1 MVKNYHVDNV
11 TIEEILGWI
20 KQGKIGLPEMQRP
33 FVWSTAKVRDLID
46 SLYNGYPIGY
56 IVTWQNPAVGLKNDS
71 SSNNKEIIIDGQQRL
86 TALKAA
92 LSGEKVVSQQY
103 ITKRIKISFKPST
116 GEFNTLN
123 SAIEKDPLW
132 INDISDIFKSDF
144 NSYSYVTNNAK
155 KLGMA
160 PEDLGA
166 TLQKLLAIRQS
177 EIGDIKLGY
186 NLSIGA
192 VTDIFNRINSKGVSL
207 SSADLAMSRLS
218 ADTVHGG
225 NNLRKQIEYFV
236 QLLNDPNLLENIVKF
251 DSDFANTKE
260 FGQIKWI
267 ASEVNP
273 IYKPRY
279 ADILHLILATSF
291 KRGKLSDMVSLIS
304 GRDFEARNYSEE
316 GMKANYEKMQAGAT
330 LVFNKSNFQ
339 RYLMILRDMGMRNSG
354 KLGLVGHG
362 VFNFGYILFLYLHRS
377 TNLSQEKIA
386 SYLKRWIIM
395 SALTGRYSGSSE
407 TITESDLK
415 MISRDANP
423 INVLDDIL
431 DREMN
436 DSFWNGTLPNML
448 RVQSTQAS
456 SWRIF
461 QMSQIYGK
469 DTAWLAKDTST
480 ETVMLEEGNIHHIFP
495 QAYLRKN
502 GFSKGD
508 INQIANY
515 VWVTQ
520 PKNLEISDKAPKD
533 YLSDENIIE
542 FMSETNNREN
552 AIPEEIVEYDFHN
565 YSDFLNQRRHL
576 MAKKMREFYK
586 SMER

>member
-56 IVTWQNPAVGLKNDS
+56 IVTWQNPAIGLKNDS

-144 NSYSYVTNNAK
+144 NSYSYVTDNAK

-218 ADTVHGG
+218 ADTIHGG

-260 FGQIKWI
+260 FDQIKWI

-362 VFNFGYILFLYLHRS
+362 VFNFGYILFLYLHRI

-576 MAKKMREFYK
+576 MAKKMREFYEN
-586 SMER
+586 M

>member
-144 NSYSYVTNNAK
+144 NSYSYVTDNAK

-362 VFNFGYILFLYLHRS
+362 VFNFGYILFLYLHRI

-480 ETVMLEEGNIHHIFP
+480 ETAMLEEGNIHHIFP

-576 MAKKMREFYK
+576 MAKKMREFYEN
-586 SMER
+586 M

>member
-56 IVTWQNPAVGLKNDS
+56 IVTWQNPAVRLKNDS

-144 NSYSYVTNNAK
+144 NSYSYVTDNAK

-362 VFNFGYILFLYLHRS
+362 VFNFGYILFLYLHRI

-423 INVLDDIL
+423 INVLDEIL

-576 MAKKMREFYK
+576 MAKKMREFYEN
-586 SMER
+586 M

>member
-144 NSYSYVTNNAK
+144 NSYSYVTDNAK

-362 VFNFGYILFLYLHRS
+362 VFNFGYILFLYLHRI

-415 MISRDANP
+415 MINRDANP

-576 MAKKMREFYK
+576 MAKKMREFYEN
-586 SMER
+586 M

>member
-56 IVTWQNPAVGLKNDS
+56 IVTWQNPAIGLKNDS

-144 NSYSYVTNNAK
+144 NSYSYVTDNAK
-155 KLGMA
+155 KLEMA

-218 ADTVHGG
+218 ADTIHGG

-260 FGQIKWI
+260 FNQIKWI

-316 GMKANYEKMQAGAT
+316 GMKANYAKMQAGAT

-377 TNLSQEKIA
+377 TNLSQEKIV

-552 AIPEEIVEYDFHN
+552 AIPEEIVDYDFHN

-576 MAKKMREFYK
+576 MAKKMREFYEN
-586 SMER
+586 M

>member
-144 NSYSYVTNNAK
+144 NSYSYVTDNAK

-362 VFNFGYILFLYLHRS
+362 VFNFGYILFLYLHRI

-469 DTAWLAKDTST
+469 DTAWLAQDTST

-508 INQIANY
+508 MISTKLQIMFG
-515 VWVTQ
+515 
-520 PKNLEISDKAPKD
+520 L
-533 YLSDENIIE
+533 LS
-542 FMSETNNREN
+542 
-552 AIPEEIVEYDFHN
+552 
-565 YSDFLNQRRHL
+565 QRI
-576 MAKKMREFYK
+576 
-586 SMER
+586 

>member
-56 IVTWQNPAVGLKNDS
+56 IVTWQNPAIGLKNDS

-144 NSYSYVTNNAK
+144 NSYSYVTDNAK
-155 KLGMA
+155 KLEMA

-166 TLQKLLAIRQS
+166 TLQKLLAIRRS

-192 VTDIFNRINSKGVSL
+192 VTYIFNRINSKGVSL

-218 ADTVHGG
+218 ADTIHGG

-260 FGQIKWI
+260 FNQIKWI

-273 IYKPRY
+273 IYKPRS
-279 ADILHLILATSF
+279 AEILHLILATSF

-316 GMKANYEKMQAGAT
+316 GMKANYAKMQAGAT

-377 TNLSQEKIA
+377 TNLSQEKIV

-552 AIPEEIVEYDFHN
+552 AIPEEIVDYDFHN

-576 MAKKMREFYK
+576 MAKKMREFYEN
-586 SMER
+586 M

>member
-144 NSYSYVTNNAK
+144 NSYSYVTDNAK

-218 ADTVHGG
+218 ADTIHGG

-260 FGQIKWI
+260 FNQIKWI
-267 ASEVNP
+267 ASEINP

-316 GMKANYEKMQAGAT
+316 GMKANYAKMQAGAT

-362 VFNFGYILFLYLHRS
+362 VFNFGYILFLYLHLS

-552 AIPEEIVEYDFHN
+552 AIPEEIVDYDFHN

-576 MAKKMREFYK
+576 MAKKMREFYEN
-586 SMER
+586 M

>member
-56 IVTWQNPAVGLKNDS
+56 IVTWQNPAIGLKNDS

-144 NSYSYVTNNAK
+144 NSYSYVTDNAK

-218 ADTVHGG
+218 ADTIHGG

-260 FGQIKWI
+260 FDQIKWI

-316 GMKANYEKMQAGAT
+316 GMKANYAKMQAGAT

-362 VFNFGYILFLYLHRS
+362 VLNFGYILFLYLHRS

-423 INVLDDIL
+423 ITVLDDIL

-469 DTAWLAKDTST
+469 DIAWLAKDTST

-576 MAKKMREFYK
+576 MAKKMREFYEN
-586 SMER
+586 M

>member
-56 IVTWQNPAVGLKNDS
+56 IVTWQNPAIGLKNDS

-92 LSGEKVVSQQY
+92 LNGEKVVSQQY

-144 NSYSYVTNNAK
+144 NSYSYVTDNAK
-155 KLGMA
+155 KLEMA

-166 TLQKLLAIRQS
+166 TLQKLLAIRRS

-218 ADTVHGG
+218 ADTIHGG

-260 FGQIKWI
+260 FNQIKWI

-316 GMKANYEKMQAGAT
+316 GMKANYAKMQAGAT

-377 TNLSQEKIA
+377 TNLSQEKIV

-576 MAKKMREFYK
+576 MAKKMREFYEN
-586 SMER
+586 M

>member
-144 NSYSYVTNNAK
+144 NSYSYVTDNAK

-480 ETVMLEEGNIHHIFP
+480 ETLMLEEGNIHHIFP

-520 PKNLEISDKAPKD
+520 PKNLEISDKAPKE

-542 FMSETNNREN
+542 FMSETNNHEN

-576 MAKKMREFYK
+576 MAKKMREFYEN
-586 SMER
+586 M

>member
-144 NSYSYVTNNAK
+144 NSYSYVTDNAK

-260 FGQIKWI
+260 FNQIKWI
-267 ASEVNP
+267 ASEINP

-362 VFNFGYILFLYLHRS
+362 VFNFGYILFLYLHRI

-552 AIPEEIVEYDFHN
+552 AIPEEIVDYDFHN

-576 MAKKMREFYK
+576 MAKKMREFYEN
-586 SMER
+586 M

>member
-144 NSYSYVTNNAK
+144 NSYSYVTDNAK

-423 INVLDDIL
+423 INVLDEIL

-576 MAKKMREFYK
+576 MAKKMREFYEN
-586 SMER
+586 M

>member
-144 NSYSYVTNNAK
+144 NSYSYVTDNAK

-362 VFNFGYILFLYLHRS
+362 VFNFGYILFLYLHRI

-565 YSDFLNQRRHL
+565 YSDFLNQRRRL
-576 MAKKMREFYK
+576 MAKKMREFYEN
-586 SMER
+586 M

>member
-56 IVTWQNPAVGLKNDS
+56 IVTWQNPTVGLKNES

-144 NSYSYVTNNAK
+144 NSYSYVTDNAK

-218 ADTVHGG
+218 ADTIHGG

-260 FGQIKWI
+260 FNQIKWI
-267 ASEVNP
+267 ASEINP

-316 GMKANYEKMQAGAT
+316 GMKANYAKMQAGAT

-508 INQIANY
+508 ISQIANY

-552 AIPEEIVEYDFHN
+552 AIPEEIVDYDFHN

-576 MAKKMREFYK
+576 MAKKMREFYEN
-586 SMER
+586 M

>member
-144 NSYSYVTNNAK
+144 NSYSYVTDNAK

-260 FGQIKWI
+260 FDQIKWI

-362 VFNFGYILFLYLHRS
+362 VFNFGYILFLYIHRS

-423 INVLDDIL
+423 ITVLDDIL

-576 MAKKMREFYK
+576 MAKKMREFYEN
-586 SMER
+586 M

>member
-144 NSYSYVTNNAK
+144 NSYSYVTDNAK

-362 VFNFGYILFLYLHRS
+362 VFNFGYILFLYLHRI

-395 SALTGRYSGSSE
+395 SALTGCYSGSSE

-576 MAKKMREFYK
+576 MAKKMREFYEN
-586 SMER
+586 M

>member
-56 IVTWQNPAVGLKNDS
+56 IVTWQNPAIGLKNDS

-144 NSYSYVTNNAK
+144 NSYSYVTDNAK

-218 ADTVHGG
+218 ADTIHGG

-260 FGQIKWI
+260 FDQIKWI

-316 GMKANYEKMQAGAT
+316 GMKANYAKMQAGAT

-362 VFNFGYILFLYLHRS
+362 VLNFGYILFLYLHRS

-469 DTAWLAKDTST
+469 DIAWLAKDTST

-576 MAKKMREFYK
+576 MAKKMREFYEN
-586 SMER
+586 M

>member
-56 IVTWQNPAVGLKNDS
+56 IVTWQNPTVGLKNES

-144 NSYSYVTNNAK
+144 NSYSYVTDNAK
-155 KLGMA
+155 KLEMA

-166 TLQKLLAIRQS
+166 TLQKLLAIRRS

-218 ADTVHGG
+218 ADTIHGG

-260 FGQIKWI
+260 FNQIKWI
-267 ASEVNP
+267 ASEINP

-304 GRDFEARNYSEE
+304 GRNFEARNYSEE
-316 GMKANYEKMQAGAT
+316 GMKANYAKMQAGAT

-377 TNLSQEKIA
+377 TNLSQEKIV

-552 AIPEEIVEYDFHN
+552 AIPEEIVDYDFHN

-576 MAKKMREFYK
+576 MAKKMREFYEN
-586 SMER
+586 M

>member
-56 IVTWQNPAVGLKNDS
+56 IVTWQNPTVGLKNES

-144 NSYSYVTNNAK
+144 NSYSYVTDNAK

-218 ADTVHGG
+218 ADTIHGG

-260 FGQIKWI
+260 FNQIKWI
-267 ASEVNP
+267 ASEINP

-304 GRDFEARNYSEE
+304 GRNFEARNYSEE
-316 GMKANYEKMQAGAT
+316 GMKANYAKMQAGAT

-339 RYLMILRDMGMRNSG
+339 RYLLILRDMGMRNSG

-552 AIPEEIVEYDFHN
+552 AIPEEIVDYDFHN

-576 MAKKMREFYK
+576 MAKKMREFYEN
-586 SMER
+586 M

>member
-56 IVTWQNPAVGLKNDS
+56 IVTWQNPAIGLKNDS

-144 NSYSYVTNNAK
+144 NSYSYVTDNAK
-155 KLGMA
+155 KLEMA

-166 TLQKLLAIRQS
+166 TLQKLLAIRRS

-218 ADTVHGG
+218 ADTIHGG

-260 FGQIKWI
+260 FNQIKWI

-316 GMKANYEKMQAGAT
+316 GMKANYAKMQAGAT

-377 TNLSQEKIA
+377 TNLSQEKIV

-576 MAKKMREFYK
+576 MAKKMREFYEN
-586 SMER
+586 M

>member
-56 IVTWQNPAVGLKNDS
+56 IVTWQNPAIGLKNDS

-144 NSYSYVTNNAK
+144 NSYSYVTDNAK

-218 ADTVHGG
+218 ADTIHGG

-260 FGQIKWI
+260 FDQIKWI

-362 VFNFGYILFLYLHRS
+362 VFNFGYILFLYIHRS

-423 INVLDDIL
+423 ITVLDDIL

-576 MAKKMREFYK
+576 MAKKMREFYEN
-586 SMER
+586 M

>member
-56 IVTWQNPAVGLKNDS
+56 IVTWQNPTVGLKNES

-144 NSYSYVTNNAK
+144 NSYSYVTDNAK

-218 ADTVHGG
+218 ADTIHGG

-260 FGQIKWI
+260 FDQIKWI

-316 GMKANYEKMQAGAT
+316 GMKANYAKMQAGAT

-362 VFNFGYILFLYLHRS
+362 VFNFGYILFLYLHLS

-576 MAKKMREFYK
+576 MAKKMREFYEN
-586 SMER
+586 M

>member
-144 NSYSYVTNNAK
+144 NSYSYVTDNAK

-218 ADTVHGG
+218 ADTIHGG

-316 GMKANYEKMQAGAT
+316 GMKANYAKMQAGAT

-576 MAKKMREFYK
+576 MAKKMREFYEN
-586 SMER
+586 M

>member
-144 NSYSYVTNNAK
+144 NSYSYVTDNAK

-218 ADTVHGG
+218 ADTIHGG

-260 FGQIKWI
+260 FNQIKWI
-267 ASEVNP
+267 ASEINP

-316 GMKANYEKMQAGAT
+316 GMKANYAKMQAGAT

-362 VFNFGYILFLYLHRS
+362 VFNFGYILFLYLHLS

-576 MAKKMREFYK
+576 MAKKMREFYEN
-586 SMER
+586 M

>member
-56 IVTWQNPAVGLKNDS
+56 IVTWQNPAIGLKNDS

-144 NSYSYVTNNAK
+144 NSYSYVTDNAK

-218 ADTVHGG
+218 ADTIHGG

-260 FGQIKWI
+260 FNQIKWI

-316 GMKANYEKMQAGAT
+316 GMKANYAKMQAGAT

-552 AIPEEIVEYDFHN
+552 AIPEEIVDYDFHN

-576 MAKKMREFYK
+576 MAKKMREFYEN
-586 SMER
+586 M

>member
-1 MVKNYHVDNV
+1 MAKNYHVDNV

-56 IVTWQNPAVGLKNDS
+56 IVTWQNPTVGLKNES

-144 NSYSYVTNNAK
+144 NSYSYVTDNAK

-166 TLQKLLAIRQS
+166 ALQKLLAIRQS

-218 ADTVHGG
+218 ADTIHGG

-260 FGQIKWI
+260 FNQIKWI
-267 ASEVNP
+267 ASEINP

-316 GMKANYEKMQAGAT
+316 GMKANYAKMQAGAT

-552 AIPEEIVEYDFHN
+552 AIPEEIVDYDFHN

-576 MAKKMREFYK
+576 MAKKMREFYEN
-586 SMER
+586 M

>member
-56 IVTWQNPAVGLKNDS
+56 IVTWQNPTVRLKNES

-144 NSYSYVTNNAK
+144 NSYSYVTDNAK

-260 FGQIKWI
+260 FDQIKWI

-362 VFNFGYILFLYLHRS
+362 VFNFGYILFLYLHRI

-576 MAKKMREFYK
+576 MAKKMREFYEN
-586 SMER
+586 M